1 MKPIFL
7 LKIPVIK
14 RIQRIR
20 MNIEIINPHCVPE
33 KPEKSVE
40 NPVSYQ
46 QFEMFTF
53 ASY

>member
-7 LKIPVIK
+7 LKILVIK

-20 MNIEIINPHCVPE
+20 MIIEIINPHCV
-33 KPEKSVE
+33 PEKSVE